1 MPKIKLT
8 ALSDEYEVT
17 FEEAIGIV
25 LDKIPEDYISGKGK
39 NTWISEEGQD
49 IIKEGLFIN
58 EIIPKNYIGKVIAE
72 CPNPR
77 YNFVYNKEIGKRV
90 PVMIPRRLQGKF
102 IGKVINFEGI
112 EDVNGVSN
120 RYVKKKQS

>member
-58 EIIPKNYIGKVIAE
+58 EIIPKNYIGKVISE

-77 YNFVYNKEIGKRV
+77 YNFVYNKDIGKKV

-102 IGKVINFEGI
+102 IGKIINFEGI
-112 EDVNGVSN
+112 EDVKGVSY
-120 RYVKKKQS
+120 RYVKKKKT

>member
-8 ALSDEYEVT
+8 ALSDEYEET
-17 FEEAIGIV
+17 FEEAIDIV
-25 LDKIPEDYISGKGK
+25 MDKIPEDYISGKGK

-102 IGKVINFEGI
+102 IGKAINFEGI
-112 EDVNGVSN
+112 EDVNGVSY
-120 RYVKKKQS
+120 RYVKKKKN